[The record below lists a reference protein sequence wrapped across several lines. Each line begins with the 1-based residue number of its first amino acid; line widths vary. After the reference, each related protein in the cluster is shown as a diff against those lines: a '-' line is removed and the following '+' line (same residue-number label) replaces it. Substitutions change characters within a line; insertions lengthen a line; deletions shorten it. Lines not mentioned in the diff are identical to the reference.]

1 MTQKAADGQIELFH
15 KQQVWL
21 VCEFTRLRR
30 MRRTPSVT
38 RQLRELSGRAQQI
51 NREIAAWIQNHS

>member
-21 VCEFTRLRR
+21 VCGFTRLRR
-30 MRRTPSVT
+30 MRRTPAVQ
-38 RQLRELSGRAQQI
+38 RQLQELSGRAQQI
-51 NREIAAWIQNHS
+51 NREIATWIHRHS